1 MSEGLLVVAGEGRV
15 LVYNRAAEELLD
27 LDPDTLTVG
36 ASLSDLA
43 GLPELSALL
52 VRAAES
58 TAGQALEQTTLR
70 LRGGGHVRANVTPLP
85 GAEGSE
91 RNFLLLLKRIDPLEA
106 LRHACRELISKVS
119 HDLRAP
125 LAAIRGCAAT
135 LLGGALDDT
144 ERARRFVEMLEYHA
158 ERLGEVVD
166 DLDLLADLDGDLVE
180 LDRRPVGIEA
190 ALCAAV
196 ERRAGEA
203 MLAGVLL
210 GCSIGDPSLQIDA
223 DPGLLEQALG
233 KLLEQSIR
241 QARKGSRLVLA
252 AGMAQA
258 GPARRERMVRPHRR
272 RRSTASGRP
281 DERLPGALRSE
292 RDRVQNGAST
302 AEAGAADRD
311 LGWPLRLAMIK
322 QIVELHGGWLLAE
335 PDASPAGLVGMYW
348 PVRHEVCGRARSSGL
363 SQPHA

>member
-1 MSEGLLVVAGEGRV
+1 MSEGLLVVADEGRV

-27 LDPDTLTVG
+27 LAPDTLAVG
-36 ASLSDLA
+36 AALSDLV

-52 VRAAES
+52 ARAAES
-58 TAGQALEQTTLR
+58 TDGQALEHTTLR
-70 LRGGGHVRANVTPLP
+70 LRGGGHVRANVTPMP

-158 ERLGEVVD
+158 ERLGAVVD

-196 ERRAGEA
+196 EHRAGEA

-210 GCSIGDPSLQIDA
+210 SCSIGDPSLQIDA

-241 QARKGSRLVLA
+241 RARKGSRLVLA

-258 GPARRERMVRPHRR
+258 GPARESEWFVCIGVDEVREPE
-272 RRSTASGRP
+272 GRTNGS
-281 DERLPGALRSE
+281 RALSE
-292 RDRVQNGAST
+292 AIGDRIQNGASPT
-302 AEAGAADRD
+302 DAGAAERD
-311 LGWPLRLAMIK
+311 VGWPLRLAMIK

-335 PDASPAGLVGMYW
+335 PDGSPAGLAAMYW
-348 PVRHEVCGRARSSGL
+348 PVRQRAAAG
-363 SQPHA
+363 HAAAG